1 MVPSSQAEPRRGAAV
16 RPCLWRAVMGAAVIG
31 VLVGCAPA
39 ATGEDADDH
48 AAAAAQ
54 ETSQSTR
61 ESEPEVEDS
70 AEPRSDASN
79 DSGAALTLPA
89 AAEPESVEI
98 PRIELDESLIDLAI
112 QQDGRL
118 EPPADWDDVG
128 WFADGSRP
136 GQPGPTVIAAHVD
149 SAAGPAVFFRLL
161 ELEPG
166 DEVTVTDAEGDEHLH
181 RVSSTADFPK
191 DDFPTREVFGAG
203 PDDQL
208 RLITCTGEFD
218 DAAGRHLDNRVVFAE
233 RED

>member
-1 MVPSSQAEPRRGAAV
+1 
-16 RPCLWRAVMGAAVIG
+16 MGAAVIG
-31 VLVGCAPA
+31 FLVGCTQA

-48 AAAAAQ
+48 AEAALQ
-54 ETSQSTR
+54 QTSQSTQ

-79 DSGAALTLPA
+79 DSGAALALPA

-98 PRIELDESLIDLAI
+98 PRIELDEPLIDLAI

-128 WFADGSRP
+128 WFANGSRP

-166 DEVTVTDAEGDEHLH
+166 DEVTVTDAEGDEHLY